1 MASLFCKW
9 ILNSWE
15 ASLFCI
21 GIGMSDSRFW
31 GRLGPD
37 WCKVFSHAPGLLGG
51 FLSPH
56 VWGPIGACDQG
67 PDQRVLLLAAA
78 VTIVACR
85 HTYVWPDHRSLGT
98 SPESHPRQ
106 DAAERACKQQPA

>member
-51 FLSPH
+51 FLHLRFVS
-56 VWGPIGACDQG
+56 I
-67 PDQRVLLLAAA
+67 LS
-78 VTIVACR
+78 IV
-85 HTYVWPDHRSLGT
+85 VFWS
-98 SPESHPRQ
+98 SSNF
-106 DAAERACKQQPA
+106 QQLCPAHFEIADYPV